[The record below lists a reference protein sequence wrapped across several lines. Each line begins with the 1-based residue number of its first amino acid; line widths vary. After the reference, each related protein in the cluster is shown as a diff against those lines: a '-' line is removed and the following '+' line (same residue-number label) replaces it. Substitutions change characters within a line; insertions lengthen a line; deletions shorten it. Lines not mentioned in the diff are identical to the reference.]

1 MIEKLIAKWEPHKIK
16 GLMKYI
22 VILYAAGF
30 LSNLINPM
38 FYYEY
43 LMLDIDMV
51 LEGQVWRLFTFII
64 QPIDGTN
71 IFFELLMLFVY
82 YSIGN
87 SIENMRGSARF
98 NLFYFN
104 GLILN
109 ILSTIIIYL
118 MAYFIFGIGLSYPVS
133 LSYFNTSMFIAL
145 AMLIPDMTFLF
156 MFFIPM
162 KAKYLIIIN
171 ILFFGYDIYLGF
183 SYSWFQGVCTLIMI
197 AMAMFNML
205 LFYGPRKNVSSAQ
218 RRRKAEFMRSYNA
231 GMREGAQAGGTGAV
245 ITRHKCAVCGRTEKD
260 GINLE
265 FRFCSKCN
273 GNYEYCQDH
282 LFTHIHIQ

>member
-1 MIEKLIAKWEPHKIK
+1 MIDKLVNKWERHKIT

-22 VILYAAGF
+22 IILYAAGF
-30 LSNLINPM
+30 LSNLINPT
-38 FYYEY
+38 FYYDW
-43 LMLDIDMV
+43 LMLDIDMI
-51 LEGQVWRLFTFII
+51 LEGQVWRLVTFII
-64 QPIDGTN
+64 QPIDGSN
-71 IFFELLMLFVY
+71 LIMELIMLFVY

-87 SIENMRGSARF
+87 SIEKMRGAARF

-109 ILSTIIIYL
+109 ILTTIIIYV
-118 MAYFIFGIGLSYPVS
+118 MTYFIFGFGLSYPVS

-171 ILFFGYDIYLGF
+171 VLFFGYDIYLGF
-183 SYSWFQGVCTLIMI
+183 SYSWIQGVCTLIMI

-205 LFYGPRKNVSSAQ
+205 LFYGPRKKASFAQ
-218 RRRKAEFMRSYNA
+218 RKRYNDFVKNYNSGTVNTSA
-231 GMREGAQAGGTGAV
+231 GTPGAKT
-245 ITRHKCAVCGRTEKD
+245 ITRHKCAVCGKTEND

-273 GNYEYCQDH
+273 GNYEYCQEH